1 MKEETL
7 EELRRTNR
15 VNLSLNDKEHASLVL
30 YAENIGKPISIAVRE
45 IIDTMVDIAKVYDS
59 LKTEYVELRKKDETL
74 NGIEKQFKEI
84 LSKSPLEAQIEFY
97 SYVKK
102 MDELSKFAKNWEKKK
117 IKKVRVTDK

>member
-84 LSKSPLEAQIEFY
+84 LSTSPIESQIEFY
-97 SYVKK
+97 SYIKK

-117 IKKVRVTDK
+117 IKKTRVTDK

>member
-45 IIDTMVDIAKVYDS
+45 IIDTMVDVAKVYDS
-59 LKTEYVELRKKDETL
+59 IKTSYSELDKKYKDEL
-74 NGIEKQFKEI
+74 EKQFKEG
-84 LSKSPLEAQIEFY
+84 LSKTPIESQIEFY
-97 SYVKK
+97 SYIKR

-117 IKKVRVTDK
+117 IKKIRVTDK

>member
-45 IIDTMVDIAKVYDS
+45 IIDTMVDVAKVYDS
-59 LKTEYVELRKKDETL
+59 IKTSYSELDKKYKDEL
-74 NGIEKQFKEI
+74 EKQFKEG
-84 LSKSPLEAQIEFY
+84 LSKTPIESQIEFY
-97 SYVKK
+97 SYVKR

-117 IKKVRVTDK
+117 IKKIRVTDK

>member
-45 IIDTMVDIAKVYDS
+45 IIDTMVDVAKVYDS
-59 LKTEYVELRKKDETL
+59 IKTSYSELDKKYKDEL
-74 NGIEKQFKEI
+74 EKQFKEG
-84 LSKSPLEAQIEFY
+84 LSKTPIESQIEFY
-97 SYVKK
+97 SYIKK

>member
-45 IIDTMVDIAKVYDS
+45 IIDTMVDVAKVYDS
-59 LKTEYVELRKKDETL
+59 IKTSYSELDKKYKDEL
-74 NGIEKQFKEI
+74 EKQFKEG
-84 LSKSPLEAQIEFY
+84 LSKTPIESQIEFY
-97 SYVKK
+97 SYIKR

>member
-30 YAENIGKPISIAVRE
+30 YADNIGKPISIAVRE
-45 IIDTMVDIAKVYDS
+45 IIDTMVDVAKVYDS
-59 LKTEYVELRKKDETL
+59 IKTSFSSLDKKYKDEL
-74 NGIEKQFKEI
+74 EKQFKEG
-84 LSKSPLEAQIEFY
+84 LSQMPIESQIEFY
-97 SYVKK
+97 SYIKR

>member
-1 MKEETL
+1 MDEKTL
-7 EELRRTNR
+7 EEFRRTNR

-30 YAENIGKPISIAVRE
+30 YADNIGKPISIAVRE
-45 IIDTMVDIAKVYDS
+45 IIDTMVDVAKVYEAIKTAHNNLD
-59 LKTEYVELRKKDETL
+59 TEYKNGL
-74 NGIEKQFKEI
+74 NKQVKEI
-84 LSKSPLEAQIEFY
+84 LDTASIEEQIEFY